1 MIIVCAAAAVHAS
14 FAGNCLEVECLLPR
28 SHPAALHLL
37 ALF

>member
-14 FAGNCLEVECLLPR
+14 FAGNRLELECLLSR
-28 SHPAALHLL
+28 SHPAALLQL

>member
-14 FAGNCLEVECLLPR
+14 FAVNRLEVECLLQR
-28 SHPAALHLL
+28 SHHAALHLL